1 MTLNVCDDMTAL
13 RISLLTEALQE
24 QWSAYPKQL
33 KQKIMHF
40 VTHRES
46 MNREQHMHMRGYLVA
61 CCDLEAITHEHFLFL
76 ALSLISVI
84 SRRDSPVVSDAVVAY
99 ILKLCRD
106 DLLTGVQ

>member
-1 MTLNVCDDMTAL
+1 MNPRVCDDMTSL
-13 RISLLTEALQE
+13 HVSLLTEALQE

-46 MNREQHMHMRGYLVA
+46 MNREQYMHMRGYLVA
-61 CCDLEAITHEHFLFL
+61 CCDLEVITHEHFLFL
-76 ALSLISVI
+76 ASSLMTVI
-84 SRRDSPVVSDAVVAY
+84 SRRDNPVVSDAVVTH

-106 DLLTGVQ
+106 DLLTGAQ

>member
-1 MTLNVCDDMTAL
+1 MNPRVRDDMTSL
-13 RISLLTEALQE
+13 HVSLLTEALQE

-33 KQKIMHF
+33 KRKIMHF

-46 MNREQHMHMRGYLVA
+46 MNREQCMHMRGYLVA
-61 CCDLEAITHEHFLFL
+61 CYDLEVITHEHFLFL
-76 ALSLISVI
+76 ASSLTPVI
-84 SRRDSPVVSDAVVAY
+84 SRRDNPAVSDAVVTH